1 MYLAEPRVS
10 SVLSPST
17 LAGVRGDAGVIMPFN
32 WGSWDVTHIW
42 GAAALNEGCP
52 EPSQLG

>member
-32 WGSWDVTHIW
+32 CGSWDVTHIW